1 MADTKVEIDLDYKGL
16 EQCLEEIGR
25 DFQGEG
31 YGLDRLLERYR
42 SFRKPGMG
50 PAEGMEALIRSA
62 AELTSKET
70 PLWEFAAARLRYC
83 GFACEVEEQLKGL
96 GIKGLYEKISYLTEQ
111 GLYGDYILKHYSRE
125 EIEEAEGF
133 LDDERNK
140 LFTYADWICCLSG
153 M

>member
-70 PLWEFAAARLRYC
+70 PLWC
-83 GFACEVEEQLKGL
+83 KCQCPG
-96 GIKGLYEKISYLTEQ
+96 
-111 GLYGDYILKHYSRE
+111 
-125 EIEEAEGF
+125 
-133 LDDERNK
+133 
-140 LFTYADWICCLSG
+140 
-153 M
+153 

>member
-1 MADTKVEIDLDYKGL
+1 MADTKIEIDLDYKGL

-31 YGLDRLLERYR
+31 YGLERLLERYR
-42 SFRKPGMG
+42 SFRKPGMEL
-50 PAEGMEALIRSA
+50 AEGMEALIRSA

-125 EIEEAEGF
+125 EIEEA
-133 LDDERNK
+133 
-140 LFTYADWICCLSG
+140 
-153 M
+153 